1 MLGLALGI
9 FCCFDQNYSIIKV
22 NVIYFLGFVATGI
35 TGIAIWRQFEEQRI
49 DNMIKN
55 IDFIIDSTLHP
66 VAPIVKSIVEVKN
79 KKEGIVGF
87 FKNKAVDGYQINQEH
102 KIEAEELDKIIG
114 AVYEIQ
120 EIFSLINNNHY
131 KRFFVY
137 KIKNNII
144 FDKINFLS
152 QQTNTENQEKIAKL
166 NNQLNFI
173 L

>member
-1 MLGLALGI
+1 MHL
-9 FCCFDQNYSIIKV
+9 
-22 NVIYFLGFVATGI
+22 
-35 TGIAIWRQFEEQRI
+35 
-49 DNMIKN
+49 
-55 IDFIIDSTLHP
+55 
-66 VAPIVKSIVEVKN
+66 VK
-79 KKEGIVGF
+79 GIVSF

-102 KIEAEELDKIIG
+102 KIEAEELDKIIC
-114 AVYEIQ
+114 AICEIQ

-152 QQTNTENQEKIAKL
+152 QQTNTENQEIIVKL